1 MAGRGRMGGGSARRA
16 DPSVQAAMTSNGRPL
31 RVLMLTCAW
40 PPPDTPGYTTTFI
53 RRQVEFLQAAGVEV
67 DVFHFTSAMRPANY
81 LRAWMGA
88 RRRTARDR
96 YDIVHAQFGQ
106 SGLVALP
113 KRLPLV
119 VTFRGDDLEGML
131 GRNLRI
137 TPAGKVLQQLSRMV
151 ARAADACIVVSEHMK
166 AFLPRSVSAHVIPS
180 GLDLDQFR
188 PIPRE
193 EARARLG
200 LPLDKRLVLFVGN
213 PAVERKRYPLA
224 CEAVDILKRSLP
236 ADLMVAWRVRHREVP
251 VWMNACDVLVFTSMQ
266 EGSPNA
272 VKEALACDLPVVS
285 VPVGDVSLRLRGVS
299 ECELCPDDRPD
310 TIAAGL
316 ERVLRRTQ
324 RSNGR
329 DSLKDLDEAALT
341 AKVIDVYR
349 SVLTNGSRR

>member
-1 MAGRGRMGGGSARRA
+1 
-16 DPSVQAAMTSNGRPL
+16 MTSNGRPL

-40 PPPDTPGYTTTFI
+40 PPPDRPGYTTTFI

-113 KRLPLV
+113 TRLPLV
-119 VTFRGDDLEGML
+119 VTFRGDDLQGIV

-151 ARAADACIVVSEHMK
+151 ARSADACIVVSEHMK

-213 PAVERKRYPLA
+213 PAVERKRYSLA
-224 CEAVDILKRSLP
+224 RQAVDILARSLP
-236 ADLMVAWRVRHREVP
+236 AELVVAWKVRHRDVP
-251 VWMNACDVLVFTSMQ
+251 LWMSACDALVFTSMQ

-285 VPVGDVSLRLRGVS
+285 VPVGDVAQRIRGVAG
-299 ECELCPDDRPD
+299 CELCPDEEPES
-310 TIAAGL
+310 IAAAL
-316 ERVLRRTQ
+316 ERVLRRGA
-324 RSNGR
+324 RAAGR
-329 DSLKDLDEAALT
+329 AAVQDLDERRLAQQ
-341 AKVIDVYR
+341 VIDVYR
-349 SVLTNGSRR
+349 SVLQARNGERAVAEERGGPRVAAAPGRP